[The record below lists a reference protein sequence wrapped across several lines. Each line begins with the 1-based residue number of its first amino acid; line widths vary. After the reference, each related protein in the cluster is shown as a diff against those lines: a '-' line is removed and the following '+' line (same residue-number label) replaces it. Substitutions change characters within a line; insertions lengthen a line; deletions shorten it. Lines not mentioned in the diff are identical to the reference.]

1 MQQGVRR
8 TGAPPVKAA
17 AHDGVAARHG
27 IRWRR
32 HGIRLAVLVALVSV
46 FGAGAPGIATAAE
59 PSASE
64 ILDRMAGTG
73 VLSGS
78 GQARLELVTEN
89 RQGQRR
95 TYRLQLYRSEGP
107 DGSSRQLLEYLEP
120 ADVRGTKFL
129 SIDEQGQGPQMWL
142 YLPALGRERRI
153 AGSAV
158 QDQFMGTDFSYEEI
172 GGGSTYKTDYTPQR
186 LPDAV
191 VGGRPAYVL
200 KLTPKNPQSRYGAVQ
215 VWVWKETFLPLRI
228 DFFDRRG
235 QLEKRLTTSD
245 FRQDEQGSWL
255 PYLIT
260 MESVKAQTKTIIR
273 VLDHRAGKVPEEYFT
288 LRYLRR

>member
-1 MQQGVRR
+1 MELKSKPGPGVERPGTR
-8 TGAPPVKAA
+8 MAMRAALAALATGAALAA
-17 AHDGVAARHG
+17 APAWAAPPG
-27 IRWRR
+27 
-32 HGIRLAVLVALVSV
+32 LP
-46 FGAGAPGIATAAE
+46 GAMAPARAAE
-59 PSASE
+59 LSASE

-95 TYRLQLYRSEGP
+95 LYRLQLYRAEGP
-107 DGSSRQLLEYLEP
+107 GGTSRQLLEYLEP

-129 SIDEQGQGPQMWL
+129 SLDEAGQGTQMWL

-153 AGSAV
+153 AGSAT

-172 GGGSTYKTDYTPQR
+172 SGGSTYKTDYTAER
-186 LPDAV
+186 LPDTTLD
-191 VGGRPAYVL
+191 GRPAYLL
-200 KLTPKNPQSRYGAVQ
+200 KLTPKSPQSKYGYVQ

-235 QLEKRLTTSD
+235 QLDKQLTAAD
-245 FRQDEQGSWL
+245 FRQDDRGGWL
-255 PYLIT
+255 PYLIA
-260 MESVKAQTKTIIR
+260 MANVKAQTKTVIR
-273 VLDHRAGKVPEEYFT
+273 VLAHQSGKVPEEYFT